1 MHVVLVEA
9 VGVQPDRPASVE
21 AVRAGVP
28 AAQRIVAF
36 AHARD
41 VVADRCIESL
51 EQRADGGL
59 PVARQIADGFGAMPQ

>member
-28 AAQRIVAF
+28 AAQRIVALV
-36 AHARD
+36 HARD
-41 VVADRCIESL
+41 VVADRRVEGP
-51 EQRADGGL
+51 EQRADGGPL
-59 PVARQIADGFGAMPQ
+59 VARQIADGFGAMPQ